1 MVGFAYS
8 MIIGAFVLR
17 TTAANPRNI
26 RKYISIEVNSP
37 QDSCNPHKMVIDV
50 NIFKTTDTNKAPPI
64 TIGAG
69 IASNK
74 VGFTIIN
81 TKIPMKVQ

>member
-1 MVGFAYS
+1 M
-8 MIIGAFVLR
+8 MIGAFVLR

-37 QDSCNPHKMVIDV
+37 QDSCNPHKMLTDT
-50 NIFKTTDTNKAPPI
+50 NIFKTTDTAKAAPI
-64 TIGAG
+64 IIGAG
-69 IASNK
+69 ITSNK
-74 VGFTIIN
+74 LGLTIIN

>member
-17 TTAANPRNI
+17 TTAAKPRNI

-37 QDSCNPHKMVIDV
+37 QDSCNPHKMETDTI
-50 NIFKTTDTNKAPPI
+50 IFKRIQRPKAHAI

-69 IASNK
+69 KTSNK
-74 VGFTIIN
+74 FHLIIIN